1 MFAVDPSLK
10 MKVGAIGR
18 GAFLKADGSLNKR
31 LVYATLH
38 NAHADTEI
46 AKTLADGAGSNG
58 GVCHYVQAIG
68 QDLSGAGQGA
78 PNTRTARVQSWESA
92 AAAAVAK
99 RVDYTALAC
108 IPALR
113 VSMSP
118 AELADTDLVLVT
130 SLTTAQKQLALCMP
144 LAAVIPPKPRAYFA
158 RLAADA
164 TGEQVQGFLSSTFED
179 LAKKFDCEALRE
191 AIPLVVTEELSAHMT
206 ESALNSIGTCRG
218 AVTTAYL
225 WSKKEDMPFCCLTPA
240 FRSELQGFGLP
251 VPDVSTA
258 APIQHAERRPV
269 PPASPEPSPP
279 TTLLAKLEFNATL
292 ARLSDVKE
300 PYTAEEASTLVAE
313 MDRAIMAANG
323 AARPRCPLPLC

>member
-1 MFAVDPSLK
+1 
-10 MKVGAIGR
+10 
-18 GAFLKADGSLNKR
+18 
-31 LVYATLH
+31 
-38 NAHADTEI
+38 
-46 AKTLADGAGSNG
+46 
-58 GVCHYVQAIG
+58 
-68 QDLSGAGQGA
+68 
-78 PNTRTARVQSWESA
+78 VQSWESA

-225 WSKKEDMPFCCLTPA
+225 WSKKEDRPFFCLTPA

-313 MDRAIMAANG
+313 MDRAIMAAKG